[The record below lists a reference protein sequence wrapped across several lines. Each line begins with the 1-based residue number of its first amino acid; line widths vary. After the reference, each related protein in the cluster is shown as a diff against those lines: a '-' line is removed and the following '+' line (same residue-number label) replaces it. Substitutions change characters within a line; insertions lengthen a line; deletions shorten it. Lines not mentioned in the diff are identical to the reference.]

1 MLNRMKYRIAVKK
14 IFVLTLFSF
23 FALSTFAQ
31 QEVKNISVMDS
42 TKKVIKL
49 DMACGQCQF
58 HMAGKGCSLAV
69 KIKGKTYFVDGAGID
84 DFGDAHAADGFCE
97 AIRNGEAQG
106 KVVNNRFVATYMK
119 LLLVTKQ

>member
-1 MLNRMKYRIAVKK
+1 MKRI
-14 IFVLTLFSF
+14 IILTIFSF
-23 FALSTFAQ
+23 FTTNIFAQ
-31 QEVKNISVMDS
+31 QESKNIAVVDS

-49 DMACGQCQF
+49 EMACGQCQF

-97 AIRNGEAQG
+97 AIRKGEAQG

-119 LLLVTKQ
+119 LLQVAKQ